1 MQVQIIF
8 AAVLSLAVLIAGK
21 EKSNYRE
28 VKPAYDQL
36 QVAMPYAFAWVVK
49 DEPTRNDY
57 AHQQESDGKVTT
69 GSYRVVLPDG
79 RTQMVAYRSDEN
91 GYVVDVKFQGETKY
105 PEYQPS
111 LYNNKQSYALP
122 KGNADIPKA

>member
-8 AAVLSLAVLIAGK
+8 VAVLFLAVSIAEK
-21 EKSNYRE
+21 EQSNYRQ
-28 VKPAYDQL
+28 VKPAYEQK
-36 QVAMPYAFAWVVK
+36 QVAMPYAFSWVVK
-49 DEPTRNDY
+49 DEPSINDY

-79 RTQMVAYRSDEN
+79 RNQMVAYRSDEN
-91 GYVVDVKFQGETKY
+91 GYVVDVKFEGEAKY
-105 PEYQPS
+105 PHHQLS
-111 LYNNKQSYALP
+111 LYNNKQSYPLP